1 MKHATIG
8 YVVASEMQKYSY
20 GVGSTDYSDPRYNQY
35 DIFFGFWTSF
45 WADRTGIDIP
55 LKSNLVFKKDGSLD
69 EDKSTFG
76 LIDLA
81 NIAKAISF
89 QEKFLNAGDHTLQT
103 GSNGV
108 QYAGLMM
115 VPYES
120 AAFFETSDYY
130 CPWGKGLSF
139 SKSGESFFTPL
150 NNIGIGIGHWF
161 AWLVRKSDYPYK
173 SKGARYA
180 PSIAHWKQAVIRYGG
195 YKEYGV
201 MILDELVYR
210 GISRKRLKKDGSKDK
225 VHDQPLLP

>member
-1 MKHATIG
+1 MKKVILLLAILCVFVSGCTARYDRKESVDSVTPAAVIDAT
-8 YVVASEMQKYSY
+8 Q
-20 GVGSTDYSDPRYNQY
+20 
-35 DIFFGFWTSF
+35 
-45 WADRTGIDIP
+45 
-55 LKSNLVFKKDGSLD
+55 
-69 EDKSTFG
+69 EDVK
-76 LIDLA
+76 
-81 NIAKAISF
+81 
-89 QEKFLNAGDHTLQT
+89 
-103 GSNGV
+103 
-108 QYAGLMM
+108 
-115 VPYES
+115 S

-150 NNIGIGIGHWF
+150 NNLGISIGHWF

-180 PSIAHWKQAVIRYGG
+180 PSIAHWRQAVNGYGG